1 MIKTITLTA
10 LAALLLAGCG
20 TDDTSGGSGGSGGSS
35 PGLAIT
41 GPADGATVDST
52 FEVAWDSDEELGEPE
67 TGLHHV
73 HVFVEGDSEDYTVV
87 GGNEV
92 ELSGLEPG
100 SHTVTVTLQH
110 ADHSPAG
117 AEDEVDVTV
126 SGAGGGEG
134 SSPSDSPS
142 EPESEFDY

>member
-20 TDDTSGGSGGSGGSS
+20 TDSSNSSGGSGGSS
-35 PGLAIT
+35 PELAIT

-52 FEVAWDSDEELGEPE
+52 FEVTWDSAEELGEPE

-73 HVFVEGDSEDYTVV
+73 HVFVDGDSEDYTVV
-87 GGNEV
+87 GGNEF
-92 ELSGLEPG
+92 EISGLEPG
-100 SHTVTVTLQH
+100 AHTVTVTLQH

-126 SGAGGGEG
+126 SDAGG
-134 SSPSDSPS
+134 SSPSDSAS